1 MRDHGGEPLLEIII
15 SRNVV
20 SSLLTGF
27 MKLISSKFREKV
39 ASDELYH
46 LKFLIRTT
54 YSNVS
59 VERNEVI
66 TISPYQMNY
75 QTENMCV
82 NFSPEITINIL
93 FRNTGSEMGNK
104 FLTYSAEDNSCQ
116 NFMLSFL
123 ESNGLA
129 NPRNVLFTKQPTM
142 RIGLLSPELRKLTN
156 TVTDIYRCRNRYY
169 SRRRYLTLLN

>member
-1 MRDHGGEPLLEIII
+1 
-15 SRNVV
+15 
-20 SSLLTGF
+20 
-27 MKLISSKFREKV
+27 
-39 ASDELYH
+39 
-46 LKFLIRTT
+46 
-54 YSNVS
+54 
-59 VERNEVI
+59 
-66 TISPYQMNY
+66 MNY

-93 FRNTGSEMGNK
+93 

-156 TVTDIYRCRNRYY
+156 TVTDIDTIREGGI
-169 SRRRYLTLLN
+169 